1 VTNAAEAIKIDQYL
15 EIVLRRRWL
24 IIIPFCLSMMAG
36 IYLALTLPKYYSAET
51 LILVQP
57 QRVPSSY
64 VRSIVST
71 DLDSRLS
78 TLSQQIMSRT
88 NLENIINEFELFH
101 GPDFENMFM
110 EDKVSSMRKRIK
122 VKLTRAR
129 RGADAFSIS
138 FKGKDP
144 EKVMKVANALATYFI
159 DENLK
164 VREAQ
169 AIGTSDFLQDELAVM
184 RGKLEDVEKALREYR
199 KKYMGELPEQLD
211 SNLRILDRLQENLS
225 EKQQSLRE
233 ARASLAELLKMRQQT
248 QVIQTPD
255 GMVHV
260 ETPVSSLDQL
270 KKRLADL
277 ENRYTDLHPDV
288 IRLKNRIAGLEAKA
302 ETEAERAAG
311 DSDIERSETETG
323 FIAANNRQVLETKR
337 EISFLGSEISKLI
350 RQIKIYEKRVEDTPK
365 REQQLL
371 ALKRDYQN
379 IQSTYNSLLARKL
392 EAEIAVNMER
402 KQKGE
407 QFRILDSARLPV
419 KPVEPDMKKLFMLV
433 VAAGLGIGGGMIF
446 MLEYFDTSFRKPDD
460 IESYLGV
467 SVLAT
472 VSSIYHSKDKIWRT
486 INQSLSVFSLMAA
499 FILFAGFAVLCLKGV
514 DQTIEFIRKFVDL

>member
-311 DSDIERSETETG
+311 ESDIERSKTETG
-323 FIAANNRQVLETKR
+323 FIASNNRQVLETKR
-337 EISFLGSEISKLI
+337 EIASLGL
-350 RQIKIYEKRVEDTPK
+350 RF
-365 REQQLL
+365 
-371 ALKRDYQN
+371 
-379 IQSTYNSLLARKL
+379 QS
-392 EAEIAVNMER
+392 
-402 KQKGE
+402 
-407 QFRILDSARLPV
+407 
-419 KPVEPDMKKLFMLV
+419 
-433 VAAGLGIGGGMIF
+433 
-446 MLEYFDTSFRKPDD
+446 
-460 IESYLGV
+460 
-467 SVLAT
+467 
-472 VSSIYHSKDKIWRT
+472 
-486 INQSLSVFSLMAA
+486 
-499 FILFAGFAVLCLKGV
+499 
-514 DQTIEFIRKFVDL
+514 